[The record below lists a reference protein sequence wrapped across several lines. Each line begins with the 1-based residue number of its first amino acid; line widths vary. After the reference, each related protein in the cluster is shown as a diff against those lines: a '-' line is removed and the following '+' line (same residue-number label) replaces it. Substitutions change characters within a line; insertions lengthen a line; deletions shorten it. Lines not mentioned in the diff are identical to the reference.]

1 MADPSSLV
9 ISIDRTSMTLAP
21 LILAGNDTTR
31 SLSIATYREPAMQP
45 RITYAPTG
53 DTHGDMPLSWSYQ
66 ETLHAFNVF
75 DEGSTS
81 EATTRAKIAELVAA
95 LGRLTYTMTV
105 TVDGAPAE
113 TWTCRP
119 GTVAPVD
126 DRNSTDLQTHDALW
140 AVTIPA
146 YPIRSVA

>member
-9 ISIDRTSMTLAP
+9 ISIDRTSMGLEP
-21 LILAGNDTTR
+21 LVLAGNDTTR
-31 SLSIATYREPAMQP
+31 SLSIASYREPAMQP
-45 RITYAPTG
+45 RINYAPTG
-53 DTHGDMPLSWSYQ
+53 DAHGDMPLSWSYQ
-66 ETLHAFNVF
+66 ETVHALNVF

-95 LGRLTYTMTV
+95 LGRLTYPITV
-105 TVDGAPAE
+105 PVDGASAE
-113 TWTCRP
+113 TWTCRA
-119 GTVAPVD
+119 GAVVPVD
-126 DRNSTDLQTHDALW
+126 DRTSTDLQTHEALW